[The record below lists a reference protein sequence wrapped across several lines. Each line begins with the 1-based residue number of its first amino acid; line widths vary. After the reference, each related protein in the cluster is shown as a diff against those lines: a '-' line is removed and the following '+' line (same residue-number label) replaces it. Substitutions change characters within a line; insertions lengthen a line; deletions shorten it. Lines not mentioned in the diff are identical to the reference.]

1 MSFPFV
7 HLIISAIIGELL
19 NTKSEESLMQQ
30 KNDGLKKEVGTFAAL
45 ATVMGTVIGGG
56 VFFKVASVVS
66 ATQSA
71 GLTLLVWL
79 LGGFLT
85 ICAGLTSAEL
95 AAAIPVTG
103 GAIKYIEYTYGKLP
117 AYLFGWAQTLIY
129 FPANIAALSIVFGSQ
144 VVSLMHL
151 SNAAAL
157 PVAILAGL
165 SITLINF
172 LGAKAAGRLQSWALI
187 FKLIPLVIIVLVGLF
202 APTSA
207 TLNLLP
213 NHSAHTSLF
222 SAFASGLLATMFA
235 YDGWL
240 GVGAIAGEMKHPEK
254 DLPRAIGWGLAFI
267 TITYTLINLVF
278 LKTLP
283 ISQLAGNLNAASE
296 SAIKLLG
303 VMGGKL
309 VTIGILISVYG
320 AINGY
325 SMTGMRVPLAMA
337 EENSL
342 PFSGFI
348 RKVSNHTAAPY
359 GAGILQFAIALLMMV
374 LGNFDLLTDM
384 IVFVM
389 WIFSLLIFIAVFILR
404 KREPNLMRPYKVPGY
419 PVIPIIAIIG
429 GIFILIT
436 TIVTQFTLAMIGLAA
451 TLLGIPVYFLTKKY
465 YRN

>member
-1 MSFPFV
+1 
-7 HLIISAIIGELL
+7 
-19 NTKSEESLMQQ
+19 MQQ
-30 KNDGLKKEVGTFAAL
+30 ENDGLKKEVGTFTAL

-71 GLTLLVWL
+71 GITLITWV
-79 LGGFLT
+79 LGGLLT

-95 AAAIPVTG
+95 AAALPLTG
-103 GAIKYIEYTYGKLP
+103 GAVKYLEYTYGKLP
-117 AYLFGWAQTLIY
+117 AYLFGWAQSLIY
-129 FPANIAALSIVFGSQ
+129 FPANIAALSIVFGTQIVALLDLRDSVQ
-144 VVSLMHL
+144 
-151 SNAAAL
+151 L

-172 LGAKAAGRLQSWALI
+172 LGTKAAGRLQSMALI
-187 FKLIPLVIIVLVGLF
+187 FKLIPIAIIVLVGLF
-202 APTSA
+202 APSSTN
-207 TLNLLP
+207 LDLLP
-213 NHSAHTSLF
+213 TASAHTSLF
-222 SAFASGLLATMFA
+222 SAFSSGLLATMFA

-267 TITYTLINLVF
+267 TIIYTLINLVF

-283 ISQLAGNLNAASE
+283 ISHLAGNLNAASE
-296 SAIKLLG
+296 SAIKLFG

-325 SMTGMRVPLAMA
+325 TMTGMRVPLSMA
-337 EENSL
+337 EEQTL

-348 RKVSNHTAAPY
+348 RKVSKHTAAPF
-359 GAGILQFAIALLMMV
+359 GAGILQFAIALLMMF

-404 KREPNLMRPYKVPGY
+404 KREPDLKRPYRVPGY
-419 PVIPIIAIIG
+419 PVIPIIAIVG
-429 GIFILIT
+429 GLFILIT
-436 TIVTQFTLAMIGLAA
+436 TIVTQFELAMIGMIV
-451 TLLGIPVYFLTKKY
+451 TLLGVPVYYLTKKY
-465 YRN
+465 YRQ

>member
-1 MSFPFV
+1 
-7 HLIISAIIGELL
+7 
-19 NTKSEESLMQQ
+19 MQQ
-30 KNDGLKKEVGTFAAL
+30 ENDGLKKEVGTFTAL

-71 GLTLLVWL
+71 GITLIAWV
-79 LGGFLT
+79 LGGLLT

-95 AAAIPVTG
+95 AAALPLTG
-103 GAIKYIEYTYGKLP
+103 GAVKYLEYTYGKLP
-117 AYLFGWAQTLIY
+117 AYLFGWAQSLIY
-129 FPANIAALSIVFGSQ
+129 FPANIAALSIVFGTQ
-144 VVSLMHL
+144 IVALLHL
-151 SNAAAL
+151 RDSVQL

-172 LGAKAAGRLQSWALI
+172 LGTKAAGRLQSMALI
-187 FKLIPLVIIVLVGLF
+187 FKLIPIAIIVLVGLF
-202 APTSA
+202 APSST
-207 TLNLLP
+207 NLDLLRTA
-213 NHSAHTSLF
+213 SAHTSLF
-222 SAFASGLLATMFA
+222 SAFSSGLLATMFA

-267 TITYTLINLVF
+267 TIIYTLINLVF

-283 ISQLAGNLNAASE
+283 ISHLAGNLNAASE
-296 SAIKLLG
+296 SAIKLFG

-325 SMTGMRVPLAMA
+325 TMTGMRVPLSMA
-337 EENSL
+337 EEQTL

-348 RKVSNHTAAPY
+348 RKVSKHTAAPF
-359 GAGILQFAIALLMMV
+359 GAGILQFAIALLMMF

-404 KREPNLMRPYKVPGY
+404 KREPDLKRPYRVPGY
-419 PVIPIIAIIG
+419 PVIPIIAIVG
-429 GIFILIT
+429 GLFILIT
-436 TIVTQFTLAMIGLAA
+436 TIVTQFELAMIGMIV
-451 TLLGIPVYFLTKKY
+451 TLLGVPVYYLTKKY
-465 YRN
+465 YRQ

>member
-1 MSFPFV
+1 
-7 HLIISAIIGELL
+7 
-19 NTKSEESLMQQ
+19 MQQ
-30 KNDGLKKEVGTFAAL
+30 ENDGLKKEVGTFTAL

-71 GLTLLVWL
+71 GITLIAWV
-79 LGGFLT
+79 LGGLLT

-95 AAAIPVTG
+95 AAALPLTG
-103 GAIKYIEYTYGKLP
+103 GAVKYLEYTYGKLP
-117 AYLFGWAQTLIY
+117 AYLFGWAQSLIY
-129 FPANIAALSIVFGSQ
+129 FPANIAALSIVFGTQ
-144 VVSLMHL
+144 IVALLHL
-151 SNAAAL
+151 RDSVQL

-172 LGAKAAGRLQSWALI
+172 LGTKAAGRLQSMALI
-187 FKLIPLVIIVLVGLF
+187 FKLIPIAIIVLVGLF
-202 APTSA
+202 APSSTN
-207 TLNLLP
+207 LDLLP
-213 NHSAHTSLF
+213 TASAHTSLF
-222 SAFASGLLATMFA
+222 SAFSSGLLATMFA

-267 TITYTLINLVF
+267 TIIYTLINLVF

-283 ISQLAGNLNAASE
+283 ISHLAGNLNAASE
-296 SAIKLLG
+296 SAIKLFG

-325 SMTGMRVPLAMA
+325 TMTGMRVPLSMA
-337 EENSL
+337 EEQTL

-348 RKVSNHTAAPY
+348 RKVSKHTAAPF
-359 GAGILQFAIALLMMV
+359 GAGILQFAIALLMMF

-404 KREPNLMRPYKVPGY
+404 KREPDLKRPYRVPGY
-419 PVIPIIAIIG
+419 PVIPIIAIVG
-429 GIFILIT
+429 GSFILIT
-436 TIVTQFTLAMIGLAA
+436 TIVTQFELAMIGMIV
-451 TLLGIPVYFLTKKY
+451 TLLGVPVYYLTKKY
-465 YRN
+465 YRQ

>member
-1 MSFPFV
+1 
-7 HLIISAIIGELL
+7 
-19 NTKSEESLMQQ
+19 MQQ
-30 KNDGLKKEVGTFAAL
+30 ENDGLKKEVGTFTAL

-56 VFFKVASVVS
+56 IFFKVASVVS

-71 GLTLLVWL
+71 GITLIAWV
-79 LGGFLT
+79 LGGLLT

-95 AAAIPVTG
+95 AAALPLTG
-103 GAIKYIEYTYGKLP
+103 GAVKYLEYTYGKLP
-117 AYLFGWAQTLIY
+117 AYLFGWAQSLIY
-129 FPANIAALSIVFGSQ
+129 FPANIAALSIVFGTQ
-144 VVSLMHL
+144 IVALLHL
-151 SNAAAL
+151 RDSVQL

-172 LGAKAAGRLQSWALI
+172 LGTKAAGRLQSMALI
-187 FKLIPLVIIVLVGLF
+187 FKLIPIAIIVLVGLF
-202 APTSA
+202 APSSTN
-207 TLNLLP
+207 LDLLP
-213 NHSAHTSLF
+213 TASAHTSLF
-222 SAFASGLLATMFA
+222 SAFSSGLLATMFA

-267 TITYTLINLVF
+267 TIIYTLINLVF

-283 ISQLAGNLNAASE
+283 ISHLAGNLNAASE
-296 SAIKLLG
+296 SAIKLFG

-325 SMTGMRVPLAMA
+325 TMTGMRVPLSMA
-337 EENSL
+337 EEQTL

-348 RKVSNHTAAPY
+348 RKVSKHTAAPF
-359 GAGILQFAIALLMMV
+359 GAGILQFAIALLMMF

-404 KREPNLMRPYKVPGY
+404 KREPDLKRPYRVPGY
-419 PVIPIIAIIG
+419 PVIPIIAIVG
-429 GIFILIT
+429 GLFILIT
-436 TIVTQFTLAMIGLAA
+436 TIVTQFELAMIGMIV
-451 TLLGIPVYFLTKKY
+451 TLLGVPVYYLTKKY
-465 YRN
+465 YRQ

>member
-1 MSFPFV
+1 
-7 HLIISAIIGELL
+7 
-19 NTKSEESLMQQ
+19 MQQ
-30 KNDGLKKEVGTFAAL
+30 ENDGLKKEVGTFTAL

-71 GLTLLVWL
+71 GITLIAWV
-79 LGGFLT
+79 LGGLLT

-95 AAAIPVTG
+95 AAALPLTG
-103 GAIKYIEYTYGKLP
+103 GAVKYLEYTYGKLP
-117 AYLFGWAQTLIY
+117 AYLFGWAQSLIY
-129 FPANIAALSIVFGSQ
+129 FPANIAALSIVFGTQ
-144 VVSLMHL
+144 IVALLHL
-151 SNAAAL
+151 RDSVQL

-172 LGAKAAGRLQSWALI
+172 LGTKAAGRLQSMALI
-187 FKLIPLVIIVLVGLF
+187 FKLIPIAIIVLVGLF
-202 APTSA
+202 APSSTN
-207 TLNLLP
+207 LDLLP
-213 NHSAHTSLF
+213 TASAHTSLF
-222 SAFASGLLATMFA
+222 SAFSSGLLATMFA

-267 TITYTLINLVF
+267 TIIYTLINLVF

-283 ISQLAGNLNAASE
+283 ISHLAGNLNAASE
-296 SAIKLLG
+296 SAIKLFG

-325 SMTGMRVPLAMA
+325 TMTGMRVPLSMA
-337 EENSL
+337 EEQTL

-348 RKVSNHTAAPY
+348 RKVSKHTAAPF
-359 GAGILQFAIALLMMV
+359 GAGILQFAIALLMMF

-404 KREPNLMRPYKVPGY
+404 KREPDLKRPYRVPGY
-419 PVIPIIAIIG
+419 PVIPIIAIVG
-429 GIFILIT
+429 GLFILIT
-436 TIVTQFTLAMIGLAA
+436 TIVTQFELAMIGMIV
-451 TLLGIPVYFLTKKY
+451 TLLGVPVYYLTKRY
-465 YRN
+465 YRQ